1 MAANNAE
8 NSNKTVG
15 TPFEKGKSG
24 NPGGRPKMDDETKT
38 ILKAAAPDAARLMV
52 EMMNNPKVQ
61 PKLRMQAAEVVMDRV
76 YGKATQPIEGSM
88 DNHIEIV
95 MGGAEKY
102 AR

>member
-1 MAANNAE
+1 MAANKPANRTE
-8 NSNKTVG
+8 SG
-15 TPFEKGKSG
+15 RFEKGKSG
-24 NPGGRPKMDDETKT
+24 NPSGRPKMDDETKA

-52 EMMNNPKVQ
+52 KMMNDPKIQ

-95 MGGAEKY
+95 MGGAAKY
-102 AR
+102 AD

>member
-1 MAANNAE
+1 MAAN
-8 NSNKTVG
+8 SKKTARG
-15 TPFEKGKSG
+15 PGKPFEKGKSG
-24 NPGGRPKMDDETKT
+24 NPNGRPKMDDETKS

-52 EMMNNPKVQ
+52 KMMNDPNIQ

-95 MGGAEKY
+95 MGGAAKY
-102 AR
+102 AD

>member
-52 EMMNNPKVQ
+52 EMMNDPKIQ

-102 AR
+102 AD

>member
-95 MGGAEKY
+95 MGGAAKY
-102 AR
+102 AD

>member
-52 EMMNNPKVQ
+52 EMMNDPKIQ

-76 YGKATQPIEGSM
+76 YGKATQPIEGNM

-102 AR
+102 AD